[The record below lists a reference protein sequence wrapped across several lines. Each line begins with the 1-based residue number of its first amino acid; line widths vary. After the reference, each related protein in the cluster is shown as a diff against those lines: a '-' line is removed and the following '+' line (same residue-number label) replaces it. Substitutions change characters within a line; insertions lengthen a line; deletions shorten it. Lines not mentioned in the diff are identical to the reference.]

1 VLVLTRRINQS
12 IMIGDEIEVQ
22 ILAVSG
28 EKVRIGI
35 KAPQSVPV
43 FREEVYRR
51 IEAERV
57 ATNGVLRTA
66 RVD

>member
-1 VLVLTRRINQS
+1 
-12 IMIGDEIEVQ
+12 MIGDDIEIQV
-22 ILAVSG
+22 LAVSG

-43 FREEVYRR
+43 FREEVFRR

-57 ATNGVLRTA
+57 ESNGLLRRHRLDQTS
-66 RVD
+66 D